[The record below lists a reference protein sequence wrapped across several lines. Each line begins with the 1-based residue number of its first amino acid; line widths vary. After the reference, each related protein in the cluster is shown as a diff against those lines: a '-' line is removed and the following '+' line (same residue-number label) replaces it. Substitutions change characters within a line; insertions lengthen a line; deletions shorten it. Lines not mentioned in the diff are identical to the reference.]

1 MHRDWYDRC
10 SEGVQQRNEDSEEAT
25 GTMKDPE
32 FEKEPISLRQ
42 FALSPSLQSLIGERF
57 SMNNRIV
64 VVEDTSTEIKVVV
77 TEKSLHW
84 LTDLWKVLPKEKKI
98 TIIMGDEI
106 EVEKVFIRGYDP
118 YSETNYR

>member
-1 MHRDWYDRC
+1 MRT
-10 SEGVQQRNEDSEEAT
+10 SEEAKAS
-25 GTMKDPE
+25 MEESKK
-32 FEKEPISLRQ
+32 EKTDVSLRH

-64 VVEDTSTEIKVVV
+64 VVEDSSTEIKVVV

-84 LTDLWKVLPKEKKI
+84 LADLWKVLPKEKKL
-98 TIIMGDEI
+98 TIVMGDAI

-118 YSETNYR
+118 YGETKYR

>member
-1 MHRDWYDRC
+1 MRT
-10 SEGVQQRNEDSEEAT
+10 SEEAT

-32 FEKEPISLRQ
+32 CDKETVSLRH

-64 VVEDTSTEIKVVV
+64 VVEDCSTEIKVVV

-84 LTDLWKVLPKEKKI
+84 LADLWKVLPKEKKL
-98 TIIMGDEI
+98 TIVMGDAI

-118 YSETNYR
+118 YGETNYR